1 MNSAEGNRLSLDE
14 LEQIEN
20 AAHRSHTAEAEVV
33 LRLAAALREALQSE
47 ANALALVPEFKR
59 RAATGKLKTGKS

>member
-1 MNSAEGNRLSLDE
+1 MNSAGGNRLSLEE

-33 LRLAAALREALQSE
+33 LRLSAALREALQAEES
-47 ANALALVPEFKR
+47 ARALVVEFKR
-59 RAATGKLKTGKS
+59 RAATGKLQPGKS

>member
-14 LEQIEN
+14 LEQIDN

-33 LRLAAALREALQSE
+33 LRLSAALREALQAKE
-47 ANALALVPEFKR
+47 NALALVAEFKR
-59 RAATGKLKTGKS
+59 RAATRKLQTGKS